1 MSELKPG
8 DLIEVDTR
16 RLFMDDS
23 VWTPA
28 VFIRYE
34 PSNKWANSGDM
45 LIELGGRHVL
55 WGRHYYRVPHKTRT
69 NRED

>member
-1 MSELKPG
+1 MPELEPR

-28 VFIRYE
+28 IFVRYE
-34 PSNKWANSGDM
+34 PSSKWSDAGDM
-45 LIELGGRHVL
+45 LIELNGKQQL
-55 WGRHYYRVPHKTRT
+55 WGRHYWRHPQVPQKV
-69 NRED
+69 